1 MEPTDEYDV
10 ETNTVMALAWLYDCG
25 KRGENNFEV
34 PWDWRIAYEQDERLR
49 KESNPSSTHGDGD
62 GGNVGKEATPRDG

>member
-34 PWDWRIAYEQDERLR
+34 PWDWRIAYERNTETRRDDDRESIDGRPNNGRIDE
-49 KESNPSSTHGDGD
+49 G
-62 GGNVGKEATPRDG
+62 ATSR